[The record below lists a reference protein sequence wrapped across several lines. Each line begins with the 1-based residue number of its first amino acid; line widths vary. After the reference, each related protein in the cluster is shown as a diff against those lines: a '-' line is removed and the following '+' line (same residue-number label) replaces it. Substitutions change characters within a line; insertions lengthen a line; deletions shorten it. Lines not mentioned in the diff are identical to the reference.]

1 MTNEFLTQGKR
12 FFNHEGHEEHEAIII
27 FGSEVWMKVGKKYIS
42 EILEF
47 CLAIFSDLRQYY
59 FLA

>member
-27 FGSEVWMKVGKKYIS
+27 FGSEVWMKCWKKIYIRNFG
-42 EILEF
+42 ILF
-47 CLAIFSDLRQYY
+47 GNIF
-59 FLA
+59 